1 VEAGLDRVDVG
12 EVVAGRPVREF
23 RWVKGQRHYS
33 GWYWSATTGGLV
45 VYESLLELDRIMLA
59 DFANDVVGIAA
70 QPFQLIGADGDR
82 TRRHVPDVL
91 LVHAGG
97 GVTVVDVKPAHRLDD
112 PNVQAVF
119 GWTDRIVAGRGWSFE
134 VWSCAPAGLL
144 RNVRFLAGYRRASVV
159 DHSLSAPVL
168 EAAAGGATIAGV
180 ERAVRAR
187 AGMARP
193 VVLHLL
199 WHGRLTA
206 DLSAPLGGATVV
218 RAATGSAR

>member
-1 VEAGLDRVDVG
+1 VETGLARVDVG

-33 GWYWSATTGGLV
+33 GWYWSATMGGLV
-45 VYESLLELDRIMLA
+45 VYESRLELDRIMLA
-59 DFANDVVGIAA
+59 DFATDVVGIAA

-97 GVTVVDVKPAHRLDD
+97 GVTVVDVKPVDRLDD
-112 PNVQAVF
+112 PSVRAVF
-119 GWTDRIVAGRGWSFE
+119 GWTDRVVAARGWSFE
-134 VWSCAPAGLL
+134 VWSGASAGLL
-144 RNVRFLAGYRRASVV
+144 RNVRFLAGYRRAAVV
-159 DHSLSAPVL
+159 DHGLATSVL
-168 EAAAGGATIAGV
+168 EAAADGVTIAGV
-180 ERAVRAR
+180 ERAVCAR
-187 AGMARP
+187 AGTVRP

-206 DLSAPLGGATVV
+206 DLSAPLDGATVV
-218 RAATGSAR
+218 RAATGPVR